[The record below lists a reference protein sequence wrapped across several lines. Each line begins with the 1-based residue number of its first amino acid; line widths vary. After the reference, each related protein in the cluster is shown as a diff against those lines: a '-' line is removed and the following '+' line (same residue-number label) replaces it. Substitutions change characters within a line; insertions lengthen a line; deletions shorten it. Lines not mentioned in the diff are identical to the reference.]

1 MSAQGIHH
9 VAITTAHLQD
19 TLRLYRQGLGFE
31 VKHIWGHEQKVYM
44 LDAGGG
50 ACVEL
55 FEGYTGEL
63 DAPGAPR
70 QSGEWMHLAL
80 RTGDIAASWQRA
92 LDAGAKPKL
101 PPTYAN
107 IMEAQPRPV
116 DMYFAYLTGYDG
128 EEIEFIQEL
137 DGPVEE

>member
-50 ACVEL
+50 PAVEL

-63 DAPGAPR
+63 NAPGAPR
-70 QSGEWMHLAL
+70 QNGEWMHLPCA
-80 RTGDIAASWQRA
+80 RA
-92 LDAGAKPKL
+92 TLPPAGKGRWTRARSLL

-107 IMEAQPRPV
+107 IMEAQPGRCICILP
-116 DMYFAYLTGYDG
+116 T
-128 EEIEFIQEL
+128 
-137 DGPVEE
+137 

>member
-44 LDAGGG
+44 LDAGGCTMIDG
-50 ACVEL
+50 
-55 FEGYTGEL
+55 T
-63 DAPGAPR
+63 DRSAPMALTGAPR

-116 DMYFAYLTGYDG
+116 YMYFAYLTGYDG